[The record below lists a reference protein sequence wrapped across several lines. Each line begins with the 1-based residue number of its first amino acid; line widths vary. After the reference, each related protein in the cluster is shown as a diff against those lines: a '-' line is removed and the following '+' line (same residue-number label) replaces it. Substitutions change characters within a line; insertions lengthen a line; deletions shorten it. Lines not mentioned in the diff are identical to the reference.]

1 MSTTETV
8 KPGSGRRAIA
18 AASAGNVFEWYDFT
32 IYAFLAIY
40 ISKSFFAEGDDT
52 ARLINTFLTYGLGF
66 LVRPL
71 GAVLLGIY
79 GDRVGRKSVLTLT
92 IALMAV
98 GTGIIAV
105 APTYMAIGLG
115 APLLLVCGRLLQGFS
130 AGGEFGGAAALLI
143 EHAPPH
149 RRGEYGSWLQ
159 ATMAGSNILGALVIF
174 TLTQVFTTGEIE
186 AYAWRIPFIF
196 GLLIV
201 PIGIWIRQTLDE
213 TPEFKAEKA
222 RQALAPSRPL
232 VTLLKQHPLLLLKG
246 WGLCILLTV
255 SSYALV
261 IFMPTYVQRTFG
273 YTPQDAF
280 GASLI
285 GNVLMFCVCIAAGIA
300 SDRVGRRA
308 VLAFGAIWLVI
319 LVLPMIWLI
328 QTQHSFMTLAFAQCV
343 LCIGVGAFVGVA
355 PPSVAELFPTSV
367 RSTGVSLSYNLA
379 VTIFSGF
386 APAVLTFLTARG
398 FLFAPG
404 WYVII
409 AAALATPALLSLKGG
424 KPVPDPTG
432 AEVIPSN
439 A

>member
-1 MSTTETV
+1 MSGTVTV
-8 KPGSGRRAIA
+8 KPGAGRRAIA

-52 ARLINTFLTYGLGF
+52 AKLINTFLTYGLGF

-71 GAVLLGIY
+71 GAILLGVY

-143 EHAPPH
+143 EHAPPN

-174 TLTQVFTTGEIE
+174 TLTQVFTPGEIE
-186 AYAWRIPFIF
+186 SYAWRFPFIF

-213 TPEFKAEKA
+213 TPEFKAERA

-232 VTLLKQHPLLLLKG
+232 VTLLTKHPLLLLKG

-285 GNVLMFCVCIAAGIA
+285 GNILMFCVCILAGIA

-308 VLAFGAIWLVI
+308 VLAFGAIWLVV

-328 QTQHSFMTLAFAQCV
+328 QTQHGFLTLAFAQCV

-355 PPSVAELFPTSV
+355 PPSVAELFPIQV

-398 FLFAPG
+398 VLFAPG

-409 AAALATPALLSLKGG
+409 AAALATPALLSLKAG
-424 KPVPDPTG
+424 KPDSDPTG